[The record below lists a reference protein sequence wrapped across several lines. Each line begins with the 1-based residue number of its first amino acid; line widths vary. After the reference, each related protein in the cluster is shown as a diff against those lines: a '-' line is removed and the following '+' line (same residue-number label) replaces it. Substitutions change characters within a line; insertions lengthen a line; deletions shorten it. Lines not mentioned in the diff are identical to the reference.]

1 MMGIRQTQQSHKTLC
16 AAIVCVYLVAWKRET
31 LTFNSEQEFSAI
43 YVNCTKSL
51 YPVSYNL

>member
-16 AAIVCVYLVAWKRET
+16 AAIVSVYLVALKRKT
-31 LTFNSEQEFSAI
+31 LTFNSEEEFSAI